1 MANRLISFFEKFK
14 LFSDK
19 QFGFL
24 KKRSTQ
30 DAVFDFTESIYDAID
45 SLNHNIS
52 ILVDL
57 KAAFDTVNTAILLK
71 NLNVMVLEATV

>member
-1 MANRLISFFEKFK
+1 MANRLVSFFEKFE

-24 KKRSTQ
+24 KNRSTQ
-30 DAVFDFTESIYDAID
+30 DAIFNFTESIYDSID

-57 KAAFDTVNTAILLK
+57 KAAFDTVNHSILLK
-71 NLNVMVLEATV
+71 KLER